1 MLLPA
6 PKENDM
12 TEFTFRDNA
21 TVEDINSVPEK
32 YRGLYAEG
40 EGDNAG
46 KFSII
51 DAAQGLVGDYIGTQE
66 TLAGVRNDKKK
77 VTDENAERRLA
88 VKAIEDFAQSVGL
101 EAGDEGMLAALKVFV
116 DDLQG
121 QIKGGKEI
129 KINMEK
135 VNRDADERVRVVT
148 ETKDGELAEMKAA
161 LARHLIS
168 DAASRALA
176 EHKGSIDLL
185 LPHVLASCKMV
196 RKENGDYGVTVLDA
210 QGDSRFDSAGS
221 LMGVSGLVAEM
232 KTQDKFGRAFESEAA
247 PGAGTTPGSMNRSTA
262 RPGSQDMENLSPTQ
276 KIAIGLKKGQAA
288 DGRGGSTMGGG

>member
-1 MLLPA
+1 MDFTF
-6 PKENDM
+6 KENS
-12 TEFTFRDNA
+12 
-21 TVEDINSVPEK
+21 TVADINGVPEK

-46 KFSII
+46 KFSLTP
-51 DAAQGLVGDYIGTQE
+51 AAAGIVADLLGNQE
-66 TLAGVRNDKKK
+66 TLSGVRNDKKK

-88 VKAIEDFAQSVGL
+88 SRAIEEFAVSVGL
-101 EAGDEGMLAALKVFV
+101 EAGDEGMLAALKAFV

-129 KINMEK
+129 KINMDK
-135 VNRDADERVRVVT
+135 VNTEADRRVAAVT
-148 ETKDGELAEMKAA
+148 ETKDGELAEMRAA
-161 LARHLIS
+161 LSKHLIS

-196 RKENGDYGVTVLDA
+196 RKDSGDYGVTVLDA
-210 QGDSRFDSAGS
+210 QGDARLDSAGGF
-221 LMGVSGLVAEM
+221 MGVGGLVAEM

-247 PGAGTTPGSMNRSTA
+247 SGSGTTPGSMNRSNA
-262 RPGSQDMENLSPTQ
+262 RPGAQDRELSAVE
-276 KIAIGLKKGQAA
+276 KIGVGLKKGQAM
-288 DGRGGSTMGGG
+288 DGRGGSTLGGG

>member
-1 MLLPA
+1 M
-6 PKENDM
+6 
-12 TEFTFRDNA
+12 EFTFKDNSIVA
-21 TVEDINSVPEK
+21 DVNSIPEK
-32 YRGLYAEG
+32 YRGLYVEG
-40 EGDNAG
+40 DGDNAG
-46 KFSII
+46 KMVLTS
-51 DAAQGLVGDYIGTQE
+51 AASGIVADLIGNQE

-88 VKAIEDFAQSVGL
+88 VKAVEDFAQSVGL
-101 EAGDEGMLAALKVFV
+101 EVGDEGMTAALKTFV

-135 VNRDADERVRVVT
+135 VNAEADRRVATVT
-148 ETKDGELAEMKAA
+148 ETKDTELAEMRAA
-161 LARHLIS
+161 LSRHLIS

-210 QGDSRFDSAGS
+210 QGDARLDSAGGF
-221 LMGVSGLVAEM
+221 LGVSGLVSEM
-232 KTQDKFGRAFESEAA
+232 KNQDKFGRAFESESA
-247 PGAGTTPGSMNRSTA
+247 PGSGTTPGSMNRSNTN
-262 RPGSQDMENLSPTQ
+262 SQQTGQELSSVD
-276 KIAIGLKKGQAA
+276 KIRIGLQKGQAMNA
-288 DGRGGSTMGGG
+288 RGGSTL